1 MALDG
6 TLNNHLLLQGDP
18 ASALATAAASPG
30 SAAARGF
37 GHPLPAPS
45 GGPRS
50 GAPVRGP
57 FHPPGVGVT
66 RLLAILAALG
76 GLCGVA
82 ALLLGAVGL
91 PVTVTPPELAA
102 RLYTQVSIH
111 LWYLEMI
118 LLLVGLAIGVLGILG
133 YQAIREAAITAA
145 RAEANRI
152 AVRQISDLGTG
163 PGAGLPRTDDDDL
176 PVSFGEPES

>member
-1 MALDG
+1 M
-6 TLNNHLLLQGDP
+6 
-18 ASALATAAASPG
+18 
-30 SAAARGF
+30 
-37 GHPLPAPS
+37 
-45 GGPRS
+45 
-50 GAPVRGP
+50 
-57 FHPPGVGVT
+57 T

-118 LLLVGLAIGVLGILG
+118 LLLVGLAIGVLGVLG
-133 YQAIREAAITAA
+133 FQSIREAAITAA
-145 RAEANRI
+145 RAEASRI
-152 AVRQISDLGTG
+152 AVRQISDLRTG
-163 PGAGLPRTDDDDL
+163 PGAGLPATDDAEL
-176 PVSFGEPES
+176 PVSFREPES